1 MLRPLLL
8 VSVTLSLVSCTAS
21 APRASP
27 SWWQSLDATEAPV
40 EDPEVS
46 CRGIRASNELDLM
59 ANCWPQGAPRLTA
72 LDVTGVDGLRIELR
86 ECLLADLPA
95 PGLEGENQARC
106 QQGLAEVLDQRLYRL
121 GWLRADVTP
130 PAGTATGAPAAR
142 PQLTVKLG
150 QRFRIG
156 QLFVATGP
164 SQRVNSKKIIKQ
176 AQKAIPKPRWCTE
189 TALEEI
195 HSRVFDTSKFEA
207 VQVNRGE
214 PDERVGRVPIVIHI
228 QE

>member
-1 MLRPLLL
+1 MLRSLLR
-8 VSVTLSLVSCTAS
+8 VFIPLSLVSCTAS
-21 APRASP
+21 APKASP
-27 SWWQSLDATEAPV
+27 SWWQSLDDTEAPV

-46 CRGIRASNELDLM
+46 CRGIRASDELDRL
-59 ANCWPQGAPRLTA
+59 ANCWPQGSPRLTPME
-72 LDVTGVDGLRIELR
+72 VTGLDEMRVELR

-95 PGLEGENQARC
+95 PGIEGENQARC
-106 QQGLAEVLDQRLYRL
+106 QQGLTQVLDQRLYRL
-121 GWLRADVTP
+121 GWLRADV
-130 PAGTATGAPAAR
+130 AGETQAR

-150 QRFRIG
+150 QRYRIG

-195 HSRVFDTSKFEA
+195 HARVFDTSKFQA

-214 PDERVGRVPIVIHI
+214 PDERAGRVPIVIVI

>member
-1 MLRPLLL
+1 MLRSLLL
-8 VSVTLSLVSCTAS
+8 VSVSLSLVSCTAS
-21 APRASP
+21 APKASP
-27 SWWQSLDATEAPV
+27 SWWQSLDDTEAPV
-40 EDPEVS
+40 EDTEVS
-46 CRGIRASNELDLM
+46 CRGIRASNELDRL
-59 ANCWPQGAPRLTA
+59 ANCWPRGAPRLTT
-72 LDVTGVDGLRIELR
+72 LDVLGVDEMRVELR

-121 GWLRADVTP
+121 GWMRADVTP
-130 PAGTATGAPAAR
+130 PAGAEPGAPAAR

-156 QLFVATGP
+156 QLFVVTGP
-164 SQRVNSKKIIKQ
+164 SQRVNAKKIIKQ

-207 VQVNRGE
+207 VRVSRGE
-214 PDERVGRVPIVIHI
+214 PDERAGRVPIVINI

>member
-1 MLRPLLL
+1 MLRSLLL
-8 VSVTLSLVSCTAS
+8 VFINLSLVSCTAS
-21 APRASP
+21 APKASP
-27 SWWQSLDATEAPV
+27 SWWQSLDDTEAPV
-40 EDPEVS
+40 EDTEVS
-46 CRGIRASNELDLM
+46 CRGIRASNELDRL
-59 ANCWPQGAPRLTA
+59 ANCWPLGSPRLTPMDVVG
-72 LDVTGVDGLRIELR
+72 LDEMRVELR

-95 PGLEGENQARC
+95 PGVEGENQARC
-106 QQGLAEVLDQRLYRL
+106 QQGLAEVLAQRLYRL
-121 GWLRADVTP
+121 GWLRADVAP
-130 PAGTATGAPAAR
+130 PGNAGVGETQAR

-195 HSRVFDTSKFEA
+195 HARVFDTSKFQA

-214 PDERVGRVPIVIHI
+214 PDEQAGRVPIVIVI